1 MRETSSS
8 KRSSDAISVAMNKTV
23 SPSKYPVAL
32 IAGPTASGK
41 SALAVHLAE
50 IADGVV
56 INADASQVYADLSV
70 LSARP
75 DAAEEARAPH
85 RLFGYRDA
93 AEACSAA
100 EWAEDAKRAIAEARA
115 TGKLPILVG
124 GTGLYLRTL
133 IFGIAPVPEIDPAI
147 RTAVRALPVEA
158 AHQALTAEDP
168 AMAHL
173 RPQDATR
180 IARALEVIRST
191 GRSLAGWQAELAGG
205 IVDETR
211 IAAAILLPPREWLR
225 ARCDARFEAM
235 LDQGAIDEVTTLRGR
250 GLDPALPA
258 MQAIGVRE
266 IMAWQDGL
274 IDRETMV
281 AKAQAATRQYAK
293 RQYTWFRHQPPA
305 DWERIIAQLNDNEV
319 AKIAIKLRTRALTE

>member
-1 MRETSSS
+1 
-8 KRSSDAISVAMNKTV
+8 
-23 SPSKYPVAL
+23 
-32 IAGPTASGK
+32 
-41 SALAVHLAE
+41 LAVRLAE

-56 INADASQVYADLSV
+56 INADASQVYADLRV

-75 DAAEEARAPH
+75 DAEEEARAPH

-93 AEACSAA
+93 AEPCSAA
-100 EWAEDAKRAIAEARA
+100 EWAEDAKRAIGEAQA
-115 TGKLPILVG
+115 AGKLPILVG

-133 IFGIAPVPEIDPAI
+133 IFGIAPVPEIDPDI
-147 RTAVRALPVEA
+147 RAEVRALPVAA
-158 AHQALTAEDP
+158 AHAALAVEDP
-168 AMAHL
+168 SMGHL
-173 RPQDATR
+173 RPQDSSR

-191 GRSLAGWQAELAGG
+191 GRSLSEWQANLTGG
-205 IVDETR
+205 IIDRTR
-211 IAAAILLPPREWLR
+211 VAAAILLPPREWLR

-235 LDQGAIDEVTTLRGR
+235 LQQGAIDEVTKLRAR

-274 IDRETMV
+274 VDREMMI

-293 RQYTWFRHQPPA
+293 RQYTWFRHQLPA
-305 DWERIIAQLNDNEV
+305 EWPRLIAQLNDNESE
-319 AKIAIKLRTRALTE
+319 KIAIKLHQDALTE